1 MKMTI
6 RQPIVAVLGHVDHG
20 KTTIL
25 DSIRGTIVQ
34 SGEAGGITQHIGASF
49 IPIDVIKNFC
59 GNLLKK
65 LKIDVQIPGLL
76 FVDTPG
82 HEAFTTL
89 RRRGGSVADLAILVV
104 DVNKGFQPQTDE
116 SLEYLKK
123 FKTPFVVAANKIDL
137 VPGWYPKTKACFIDS
152 IGEQSYDV
160 SGDLEKKL
168 YTIVA
173 ELSERGFEA
182 ERFDRVE
189 DFKKQ
194 VAIVPC
200 SGKTGEGV
208 PELLMVLAGLSQ
220 QFLKERLEVTGKAKG
235 AVLEV
240 KELKGFGTTVDVIV
254 YDGIVHV
261 GDHLIVGGKE
271 PIVTKVK
278 ALLRPPVLKELR
290 VEKKFEHVKKVT
302 AAAGIKIAAPNLEGV
317 IAGSPIVAVSNED
330 EIKESKKKIEKEIEE
345 VEFSLNVDGIVA
357 KADTLGSL
365 EALIKMLKDN
375 GIPIRKAGI
384 GPITKQDVVEADT
397 VKEEERR
404 VILGF
409 NVNRLKDAEE
419 MARDLEIKTFL
430 NNIIYQLIEDYQD
443 WFKESKERKKQA
455 KISKLPRPCKLRI
468 LPGCVFRKRA
478 PAVFGV
484 EVVSGVV
491 KPGTPMKVEKS
502 GKDIGK
508 VDQIQKEGKNVG
520 KAQTGDK
527 VAISMEEPTMGR
539 QINERDVIVSIIT
552 RGNLQGLKEVW
563 DKLQDDE
570 KLLLKEWG
578 LI

>member
-1 MKMTI
+1 MTI

-49 IPIDVIKNFC
+49 IPIDVIKKFC

-137 VPGWYPKTKACFIDS
+137 VPGWYPQPKACFIDT

-160 SGDLEKKL
+160 SGDLEGKL
-168 YTIVA
+168 YTLVA
-173 ELSERGFEA
+173 QLSERGFEA

-261 GDHLIVGGKE
+261 GDHLIIGGKE

-317 IAGSPIVAVSNED
+317 IAGSPIIAVSNED
-330 EIKESKKKIEKEIEE
+330 EIEGTKKRIEKEIEE
-345 VEFSLNVDGIVA
+345 VEFTLNVDGVVA

-384 GPITKQDVVEADT
+384 GPITKQDIVEADT

-404 VILGF
+404 IVLGF
-409 NVNRLKDAEE
+409 NVNVLKDAEE
-419 MARDLEIKTFL
+419 LARDLEIKTFL

-484 EVVSGVV
+484 EVTSGVV

-527 VAISMEEPTMGR
+527 VAVSMEEPTVGR
-539 QINERDVIVSIIT
+539 QINEGDTLVSIIT